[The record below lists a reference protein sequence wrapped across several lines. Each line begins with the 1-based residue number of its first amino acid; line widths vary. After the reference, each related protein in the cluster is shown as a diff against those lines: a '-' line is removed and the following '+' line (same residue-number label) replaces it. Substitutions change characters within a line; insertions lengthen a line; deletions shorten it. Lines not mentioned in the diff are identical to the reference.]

1 MHIYLL
7 RNTMDGVAVPENGT
21 STGSPQNGDLSDL
34 ESDPLPKHGFAA
46 KVATIADLVGCE
58 TDWMDG

>member
-1 MHIYLL
+1 
-7 RNTMDGVAVPENGT
+7 MDGVAVPENGT

-34 ESDPLPKHGFAA
+34 ESDPLRWDGLVA
-46 KVATIADLVGCE
+46 KVATIADLVDCE